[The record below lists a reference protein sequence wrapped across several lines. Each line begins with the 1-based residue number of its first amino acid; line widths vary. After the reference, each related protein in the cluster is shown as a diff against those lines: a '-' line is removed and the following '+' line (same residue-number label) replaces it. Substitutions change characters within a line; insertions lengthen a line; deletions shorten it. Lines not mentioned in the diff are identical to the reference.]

1 MRKLVIFIF
10 VSLCLSQLLYGEMY
24 DPFRKT
30 AKHKVVSLIPSATL
44 LPPPPLMAMTVP
56 PPAMIPLPPPPPPT
70 LVTAIMNEKA
80 FINGAW
86 YRVGDRFNNH
96 EVTYIQNNFVGLK
109 QNNRLTMI
117 AVGESRHVLS
127 TKEVP

>member
-1 MRKLVIFIF
+1 MNKLTAWII
-10 VSLCLSQLLYGEMY
+10 LCLCFSYLAYGQMY

-30 AKHKVVSLIPSATL
+30 AKPNTASRSGL
-44 LPPPPLMAMTVP
+44 LPPPPMMRGA
-56 PPAMIPLPPPPPPT
+56 IPEIPPT
-70 LVTAIMNEKA
+70 VVSAVMNNKA

-86 YRVGDRFNNH
+86 YRVGDRVNNQ

-109 QNNRLTMI
+109 EANRLTMI
-117 AVGESRHVLS
+117 AVGGARRVLG